1 MDFIAGRNE
10 LVYFRSWWM
19 FKVNATRSL
28 GAKTTARYPVSNP
41 LRYYFFLLRREQEIQ
56 IKLRNAK

>member
-19 FKVNATRSL
+19 FKVNATRSF

-41 LRYYFFLLRREQEIQ
+41 LRYYFFPFTP
-56 IKLRNAK
+56 